1 VVVAFHDE
9 GGKQQGVYVRKLGPD
24 GRIASP
30 ARRIARGKPSDGSL
44 SLVPNGDGF
53 LAIWAE
59 ELTPGGND
67 LVVARLGPGL
77 ESLGEPV
84 RLTAFVPVKGVQE
97 HVVAPDAAVAHGEL
111 ELAFSLAAPGQRS
124 QVMLLSVALAELDK
138 GKGLVV
144 KARGGKRGPQVDAVL
159 GTLRSVAKVSGRV
172 PQPRLACEKE
182 GCLVGWDEERGGAF
196 VAFLEYGKQQ
206 PLWHRNF
213 AEKGMRP
220 AVVGD
225 EAGFAMAWLEESR
238 LKLAPLGRDGV
249 AMPSVLNRV
258 SGLQPHPALARGG
271 KPGEWIVV
279 WRDYEAAHLELFAL
293 KAECP

>member
-1 VVVAFHDE
+1 M
-9 GGKQQGVYVRKLGPD
+9 
-24 GRIASP
+24 
-30 ARRIARGKPSDGSL
+30 
-44 SLVPNGDGF
+44 
-53 LAIWAE
+53 
-59 ELTPGGND
+59 
-67 LVVARLGPGL
+67 ARLGPGL
-77 ESLGEPV
+77 EPLGEPE
-84 RLTAFVPVKGVQE
+84 RLSAFVPLKGIQE
-97 HVVAPDAAVAHGEL
+97 RVVAPDAAVAHGEL
-111 ELAFSLAAPGQRS
+111 QIAFSLAAPGQRS
-124 QVMLLSVALAELDK
+124 QVTLFSVPLAELEK
-138 GKGLVV
+138 GKGLVP
-144 KARGGKRGPQVDAVL
+144 KPRPKKGPQVDDTL
-159 GTLRSVAKVSGRV
+159 GTLRSVAKVAGRV

-213 AEKGMRP
+213 AEKGLRP

-225 EAGFAMAWLEESR
+225 EAGFATAWLEESR

-249 AMPSVLNRV
+249 AMASVVNRV

-271 KPGEWIVV
+271 KPGEWLVV